1 MAIHRRRVIAAGIF
15 LGMVFTLPM
24 GRSWYEERS
33 ERQASEE
40 LLSDACGGVLPERE
54 ARAIL
59 GSGPLSGE
67 SDSARDEEGLGRKD
81 EPLETG
87 CFVARKRPEKAYG
100 FEQASVGVSLHG
112 TRVPGGGEDGER
124 ERLDDPYPALYA
136 NAPAPLPDG
145 WTGFF
150 SIRDAAH
157 EDRGTAAVFLDCAGD
172 RRDLLVTVNVS
183 VEDADFD
190 DPAHRI
196 RTGRLATATA
206 RNAAQQWGCEARF
219 GERLSTVPLPVADDE
234 DVPLEEADGTCEGV
248 PARGRTFARAWESDR
263 GGAPQE
269 KCSVGN
275 SGGTPLYALRAFYGP
290 YATSA
295 RAAWAKRYSFEET
308 IPGRAPSGTLHDG
321 GMWATATCPAP
332 FAGETALF
340 TIDPLDRKREK
351 STREET
357 AYERAALKAF
367 AEASAEH
374 HGCSAPR
381 LP

>member
-1 MAIHRRRVIAAGIF
+1 MAIHRRRVIAAGVF
-15 LGMVFTLPM
+15 LGMVFMLPT
-24 GRSWYEERS
+24 GHSWYEESR
-33 ERQASEE
+33 EQRAGRE
-40 LLSDACGGVLPERE
+40 LLRDACGGVLPERE

-59 GSGPLSGE
+59 GGGPLKGS
-67 SDSARDEEGLGRKD
+67 SDSVRGEEGLGRKD
-81 EPLETG
+81 EPLEAG
-87 CFVARKRPEKAYG
+87 CLIVRKKPEKAYG
-100 FEQASVGVSLHG
+100 FEDASIGVSLHG
-112 TRVPGGGEDGER
+112 TRAPGGGEDGER
-124 ERLDDPYPALYA
+124 ERPDDPYPAFYPD
-136 NAPAPLPDG
+136 APVPLPGG
-145 WTGFF
+145 WTGFL
-150 SIRDAAH
+150 SARDAPY

-172 RRDLLVTVNVS
+172 RRDLLVTVS
-183 VEDADFD
+183 VRVGDTGLG

-196 RTGRLATATA
+196 RIGRLATATA

-219 GERLSTVPLPVADDE
+219 GERPRTVPLPVAE
-234 DVPLEEADGTCEGV
+234 DVPLGEADGTCEGV

-269 KCSVGN
+269 VCSVGN
-275 SGGTPLYALRAFYGP
+275 SGGTPLYSLRAFYGP

-295 RAAWAKRYSFEET
+295 RVALGKRYSFEKT
-308 IPGRAPSGTLHDG
+308 IPGRTPSGTLPDG
-321 GMWATATCPAP
+321 GLWATAACPAP

-340 TIDPLDRKREK
+340 TIEPLGREREK
-351 STREET
+351 STRGEQ